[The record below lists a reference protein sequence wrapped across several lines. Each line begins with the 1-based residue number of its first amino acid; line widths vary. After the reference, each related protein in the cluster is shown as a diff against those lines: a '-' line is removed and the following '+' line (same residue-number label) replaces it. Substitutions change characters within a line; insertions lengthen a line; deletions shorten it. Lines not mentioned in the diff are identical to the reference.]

1 MGYDQP
7 APDGSSCRLM
17 AQSLR
22 GESYLA
28 LRGHV
33 PSNTDVKHYLPAVVC
48 RDAGAGVRGRAGGAQ
63 RAAGE
68 VTPGLQTRHRG

>member
-1 MGYDQP
+1 
-7 APDGSSCRLM
+7 M

-28 LRGHV
+28 LRVHIAE
-33 PSNTDVKHYLPAVVC
+33 NCLPAVVC
-48 RDAGAGVRGRAGGAQ
+48 RAAGAGVRGRAGGAQ